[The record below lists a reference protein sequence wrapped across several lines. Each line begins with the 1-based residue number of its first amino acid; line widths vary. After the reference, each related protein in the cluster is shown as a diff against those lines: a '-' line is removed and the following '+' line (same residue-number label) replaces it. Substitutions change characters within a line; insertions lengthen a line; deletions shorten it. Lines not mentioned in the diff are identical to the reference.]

1 MKKTSYEVN
10 VQNKIQT
17 QKQINRANK
26 IQTHHTMNYISDE
39 ELTKLIAEVEDR
51 DLVKAPPG
59 VKDYVLKKL
68 DEDCE
73 NDKKAESG
81 ENREASK
88 KAELYESRDADKK
101 SEHIKNFQISK
112 KDKFSEY
119 KRFRNRVIVSVAA
132 ILVITTVAPVLSEIL
147 EENVNSISVSSIT
160 DSSTL
165 VKEMPTIS
173 YEDAKLSK
181 NSEEDEQHTITKI
194 QLNRNADSRRDAVDS
209 DENESGALS
218 GDTFSK
224 LGNSYYITDLLNRY

>member
-1 MKKTSYEVN
+1 MS
-10 VQNKIQT
+10 
-17 QKQINRANK
+17 
-26 IQTHHTMNYISDE
+26 
-39 ELTKLIAEVEDR
+39 
-51 DLVKAPPG
+51 
-59 VKDYVLKKL
+59 
-68 DEDCE
+68 
-73 NDKKAESG
+73 
-81 ENREASK
+81 
-88 KAELYESRDADKK
+88 
-101 SEHIKNFQISK
+101 
-112 KDKFSEY
+112 
-119 KRFRNRVIVSVAA
+119 
-132 ILVITTVAPVLSEIL
+132 PVLSEIL

-194 QLNRNADSRRDAVDS
+194 QLNRNADSKRDEVDS